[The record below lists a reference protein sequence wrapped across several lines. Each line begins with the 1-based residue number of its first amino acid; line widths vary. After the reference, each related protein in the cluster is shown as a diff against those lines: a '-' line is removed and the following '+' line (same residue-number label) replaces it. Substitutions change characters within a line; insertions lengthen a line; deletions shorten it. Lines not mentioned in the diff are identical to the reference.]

1 MTARRLSS
9 PSRRLSTLLPALPLA
24 LALLAAA
31 ATAQTRNVWVNGQRM
46 TDAQVRDLSKRACT
60 PIPDGAYWLNT
71 QTGAW
76 GYWGNPQVQGTFGDA
91 CRQPA
96 AGGGGGAFRAG
107 PFATMDRAN
116 QEAAKY
122 RAQGYRAVAFHTG
135 DGYYV
140 DVRR

>member
-1 MTARRLSS
+1 MTSRRPLFRNRRLASLLLVLGS
-9 PSRRLSTLLPALPLA
+9 AFSLLPAD
-24 LALLAAA
+24 AA
-31 ATAQTRNVWVNGQRM
+31 AQTRNVWVNGQRM
-46 TDAQVRDLSKRACT
+46 TDAQVLDLSRRACT
-60 PIPDGAYWLNT
+60 SIPDGAYWLNT

-96 AGGGGGAFRAG
+96 AANNGGAFRAG
-107 PFATMDRAN
+107 PFATMNRAN
-116 QEAAKY
+116 QEAANY
-122 RAQGYRAVAFHTG
+122 RAQGYPAVAFHNG

>member
-9 PSRRLSTLLPALPLA
+9 PSRLLAPLLPSLPLA
-24 LALLAAA
+24 LALLAADA
-31 ATAQTRNVWVNGQRM
+31 AAQTRNVWVNGQRM
-46 TDAQVRDLSKRACT
+46 SDAQVQALSKRACT
-60 PIPDGAYWLNT
+60 HIPDGSYWLNT
-71 QTGAW
+71 ETGAW

-91 CRQPA
+91 CGQQAR
-96 AGGGGGAFRAG
+96 GGGAFRAG
-107 PFATMDRAN
+107 PFATMNRAN

-122 RAQGYRAVAFHTG
+122 RGQGYRAVAFHNG

>member
-9 PSRRLSTLLPALPLA
+9 PSRLLAPLLPSLPLA
-24 LALLAAA
+24 LALLAADA
-31 ATAQTRNVWVNGQRM
+31 AAQTRNVWVNGQRM
-46 TDAQVRDLSKRACT
+46 SDAQVQALSKRACT
-60 PIPDGAYWLNT
+60 HIPDGSYWLNT
-71 QTGAW
+71 ETGAW

-91 CRQPA
+91 CGQQA
-96 AGGGGGAFRAG
+96 GGGAFRAG
-107 PFATMDRAN
+107 PFATMNRAN

-122 RAQGYRAVAFHTG
+122 RGQGYRAVAFHNG